1 MPFLLND
8 FKNRKFLEYAGLGVE
23 IAASFAVP
31 ILAGYWLDEKFQTSP
46 WFLLSGIFMGIILM
60 LAIFIR
66 IARDTEDNS

>member
-1 MPFLLND
+1 MFND
-8 FKNRKFLEYAGLGVE
+8 PKNRKYLEYASLGVE

-46 WFLLSGIFMGIILM
+46 WFLLSGIFLGIVLM

-66 IARDTEDNS
+66 IARDTGNKS